1 PGTRAREQGAGRQG
15 QGRAGR
21 RRRDGHRQVARPA
34 PACAPPV
41 ARSSPGTRHLRSHP
55 PFAGVI
61 PLEMKVLPRGG
72 THPPKPVVWRSS
84 RYSDGLTGPCG
95 LDVSLGT
102 SHAAENREPHSEIH
116 LTSSVA
122 IDYAANLRCTLTSST
137 YPIRSWRVRR
147 AFCVRAV
154 KLRVNSGRTP
164 VGSIAQRLGHRFRHT
179 SYLIRPDQGTPR
191 GSRPPCPAD
200 RVV

>member
-1 PGTRAREQGAGRQG
+1 PRQG
-15 QGRAGR
+15 PGPPPAGP
-21 RRRDGHRQVARPA
+21 GPA
-34 PACAPPV
+34 PGGGAAPLLLG
-41 ARSSPGTRHLRSHP
+41 SPP
-55 PFAGVI
+55 PLAGVI
-61 PLEMKVLPRGG
+61 SGELIVLPRRD
-72 THPPKPVVWRSS
+72 TAHTKRVVWRSS